1 MGYVALQVITAG
13 SLGGVWSSILAVNG
27 NLFEVILLHIANN
40 IAGTAWIALVGAE
53 EGAVGA
59 AACDHTIPAGQWLR
73 SVGAASLILQT
84 AMASS
89 IAGSYW
95 LQIQNG
101 GRKKLRKTQSL
112 VFFEISENG
121 PARDVSSFFITGSQ
135 SFVI

>member
-13 SLGGVWSSILAVNG
+13 SLGGVWSSIFAANG

-84 AMASS
+84 ALASS
-89 IAGSYW
+89 IAGSSW
-95 LQIQNG
+95 LQIKNEKFIDTHPMIFWKEVDDG
-101 GRKKLRKTQSL
+101 
-112 VFFEISENG
+112 VFFENKIS
-121 PARDVSSFFITGSQ
+121 
-135 SFVI
+135 